1 MTKIEELDLQAQRI
15 VRQAGKNAYEKMDN
29 GYQVD
34 TKTNYTDLVTTID
47 RENEQFI
54 NQQLRKIDPNSR
66 ILSEEGFGDKRILD
80 LTGHIWIVDPI
91 DGTMNFVKQHNNFAV
106 MLALYIDG
114 IPTLG
119 YIVDVV
125 NNHLYHGRHGEGV
138 FKDDQQLTPPANLG
152 LRESLLAMNRTL
164 TLGDNPLLK
173 RVAKEAMGLR
183 MYGSA
188 GIEMI
193 GVLTGQLG
201 GYISNLKPWDLAAG
215 RMLAEELGLVVKSID
230 GSSINVLSSN
240 LVLVATSQVSRDI
253 RQIIN

>member
-1 MTKIEELDLQAQRI
+1 MTDIKSLDLQAQKI
-15 VRQAGKNAYEKMDN
+15 VRQAAHNAFAKMGDS
-29 GYQVD
+29 YQVD

-47 RENEQFI
+47 RENEQLI
-54 NQQLRKIDPNSR
+54 NRQLRQIDPTSR
-66 ILSEEGFGDKRILD
+66 ILSEEGFGDQQIAD

-106 MLALYIDG
+106 MLALYVDG
-114 IPTLG
+114 QPTLG
-119 YIVDVV
+119 YIMDVINNRLYHGMQGEGVYV
-125 NNHLYHGRHGEGV
+125 NNH
-138 FKDDQQLTPPANLG
+138 KLTVPKNLG
-152 LRESLLAMNRTL
+152 LKESLLAMNRGL
-164 TLGDNPLLK
+164 VLGNNAPLK
-173 RVAKEAMGLR
+173 EVAHEAIGLR

-188 GIEMI
+188 GVEMI

-201 GYISNLKPWDLAAG
+201 GYISDLKPWDLAAG

>member
-1 MTKIEELDLQAQRI
+1 MAEINELDLNAQKI
-15 VRQAGKNAYEKMDN
+15 IRQAGQNAHDKMNDS
-29 GYQVD
+29 YQID

-47 RENEQFI
+47 RENEQLI
-54 NQQLRKIDPNSR
+54 NEQIRKIDPDSR
-66 ILSEEGFGDKRILD
+66 ILSEEGLGDRQITD
-80 LTGHIWIVDPI
+80 LHGHIWIVDPI

-114 IPTLG
+114 VPMLG
-119 YIVDVV
+119 YILDVI
-125 NNHLYHGRHGEGV
+125 NNRLYHGQRGKGV
-138 FKDDQQLTPPANLG
+138 YVDKQRLHAPADLG
-152 LRESLLAMNRTL
+152 LKESLLTMNRTL
-164 TLGDNPLLK
+164 TLGGTPALK
-173 RVAKEAMGLR
+173 KIAQEAMGLR

-188 GIEMI
+188 GMEMI
-193 GVLTGQLG
+193 GVITGQLG

-240 LVLVATSQVSRDI
+240 LVLVATRQVSRDI